1 MTKGCIITAYNQN
14 KNEERMRK
22 TTQKLSAVQDNF
34 IKLLGLSIIGVVLV
48 GLFFSLSVRAD
59 GMKVTVKASD
69 TQGWYPG
76 DIKTGGAVT
85 YFADSTSPFPTG
97 VLTLTTDTTEDA
109 KAQYLKEA
117 NIPLAQVTDL
127 SYYTKHVAGPSN
139 AAVSYQLNIN
149 LHGIPDWTTAFVFDP
164 SSNGTVVPGEWQKW
178 DVYNGRFWANDSVP
192 PIVVI
197 GAGNEPFY
205 TLNELKAAYP
215 DAIVHSFGVYAGT
228 FNPDYNVGTSKQ
240 NLNLETDGVT
250 FNGVTYDFEATPTYA
265 TSSDQCKDGGWM
277 TFSNAYKNQGQC
289 VSSLNGQQ

>member
-1 MTKGCIITAYNQN
+1 
-14 KNEERMRK
+14 MRK
-22 TTQKLSAVQDNF
+22 TTKKLTPIHGNF
-34 IKLLGLSIIGVVLV
+34 VKLLGLSVIGVVLV

-59 GMKVTVKASD
+59 GTRVVVKGDD
-69 TQGWYPG
+69 TKGWYAG
-76 DIKTGGAVT
+76 DIHAGGAVS
-85 YFADSTSPFPTG
+85 FFGDSTSPFPTG
-97 VLTLTTDTTEDA
+97 VLALTTDATEDA
-109 KAQYLKEA
+109 KAQYLKVA

-127 SYYTKHVAGPSN
+127 SYYTKHVAGPAS

-164 SSNGTVVPGEWQKW
+164 ALNGQIVHDTWQKW

-228 FNPDYNVGTSKQ
+228 FDPSYNVGTSKQ
-240 NLNLETDGVT
+240 NLMLETDGIT
-250 FNGVTYDFEATPTYA
+250 FNESTYDFEAAPTLA
-265 TSSDQCKDGGWM
+265 TSTDQCKDGGWM
-277 TFSNAYKNQGQC
+277 TFQNAYKNQGQC
-289 VSSLNGQQ
+289 VSSVNHSN

>member
-1 MTKGCIITAYNQN
+1 
-14 KNEERMRK
+14 MRK
-22 TTQKLSAVQDNF
+22 TTKKLNNVHGNF
-34 IKLLGLSIIGVVLV
+34 IKLLGLSVIGVVLV

-59 GMKVTVKASD
+59 GTRVVVKGDDAK
-69 TQGWYPG
+69 GWYAG
-76 DIKTGGAVT
+76 DVRPGGAVS
-85 YFADSTSPFPTG
+85 YFGDSTSPFPTG
-97 VLTLTTDTTEDA
+97 VLALTTDATEDA
-109 KAQYLKEA
+109 KAQYLKLA

-127 SYYTKHVAGPSN
+127 SYYTKHVAGPAS

-149 LHGIPDWTTAFVFDP
+149 LYGIPDWTTAFVFDP
-164 SSNGTVVPGEWQKW
+164 ASNGQVVHDAWQKW

-240 NLNLETDGVT
+240 NLMLETDGIT
-250 FNGVTYDFEATPTYA
+250 FNESTYDFEAAPTLA
-265 TSSDQCKDGGWM
+265 TSKDQCKDGGWM
-277 TFSNAYKNQGQC
+277 TFSGAYTNQGQC
-289 VSSLNGQQ
+289 VSSITSNN